1 MYVIGTAGH
10 VDHGKSTLVEALTGI
25 DPDRLREE
33 KERGMTID
41 LGFAWLQLPSG
52 NETSIVDVPG
62 HERFVNNMLAGVG
75 GIDLALL
82 VVAADES
89 VMPQT
94 REHLAIL
101 DLLRVERGLVA
112 VTKRDLVDD
121 DWLELVVSD
130 VEETLEGTVLEG
142 AAIYPVSAMT
152 GEGLPELI
160 DAIDSML
167 DDTPPKR
174 DVGRPRLPI
183 DRAFTISGFGTVVTG
198 TLIDGK
204 IATGQDVSLVVA
216 GKSTR
221 IRGLQ
226 THKKGQTEA
235 QPGTRVA
242 ANIIN
247 VSQDEVARGEVLTTE
262 GWLRPTDA
270 MDVRLR
276 VITDAPHALRHN
288 MYITV
293 HTGSS
298 EVVGRLRLLERDTLE
313 QGESGWAQIKLESP
327 LAVVKGDYYVIRSNR
342 TTLGGG
348 NIVETHARRHR
359 RRDAQTIERLAMMEL
374 GSTQDVLLKTIET
387 SEPSEF
393 AELINRA
400 NMDADTVKS
409 ELEAMAAD
417 SLIMPLGS
425 AGIGRGSVLFTAG
438 GWNGVIEK
446 SQQALE
452 AYYRQ
457 FPLRRGAP
465 KEELRSR
472 LGMTAQV
479 FNLAFARLQQQKVVE
494 EEGALARVPGYEP
507 TLSDEQTEQVH
518 AYIRTLESEPFSP
531 PTDAPPDDEVLNL
544 LDEQGRVVRVSETVV
559 YSAEAYARVVE
570 IISEYIRENGEI
582 SVANVRDVLGT
593 SRKYALALM
602 DYMDHKRITRRVG
615 DARVL
620 R

>member
-101 DLLRVERGLVA
+101 DLLRVQRGLVA

-121 DWLELVVSD
+121 DWLELVVAD

-142 AAIYPVSAMT
+142 ADIYPVSAIT
-152 GEGLPELI
+152 GEGLPELVT
-160 DAIDSML
+160 AVDSML
-167 DDTPPKR
+167 DDTAPKR

-204 IATGQDVSLVVA
+204 ISAGQEVELTVA

-226 THKKGQTEA
+226 THKKGQNEA

-242 ANIIN
+242 ANIIGI
-247 VSQDEVARGEVLTTE
+247 SQDEINRGEVLTTGE
-262 GWLRPTDA
+262 WLKPTDA

-276 VITDAPHALRHN
+276 VIPDAPHPLRHN

-298 EVVGRLRLLERDTLE
+298 EVVGRLRLLEEDVLE
-313 QGESGWAQIKLESP
+313 PGETGWAQIKLESP

-342 TTLGGG
+342 ATLGGG

-359 RRDAQTIERLAMMEL
+359 RRHAPTIERLATMEL
-374 GSTQDVLLKTIET
+374 GSPQDILLKTIET
-387 SEPSEF
+387 SEPTDF
-393 AELINRA
+393 DALINRA
-400 NMDADTVKS
+400 NMDAQAVRA
-409 ELEAMAAD
+409 ELEVMAAEGM
-417 SLIMPLGS
+417 IVPLGN
-425 AGIGRGSVLFTAG
+425 AGVGAGSFVFTAG
-438 GWNGVIEK
+438 GWNGVVER
-446 SQQALE
+446 SQQSLD
-452 AYYRQ
+452 AYYRL

-472 LGMTAQV
+472 LGMSAQV
-479 FNLAFARLQQQKVVE
+479 FNLAFSKLQEQSVVE
-494 EEGALARVPGYEP
+494 EDGALVRLPGYEP
-507 TLSDEQTEQVH
+507 TLSDLQSKDVEE
-518 AYIRTLESEPFSP
+518 YLRLLESDRFSP
-531 PTDAPPDDEVLNL
+531 PTDTPPDSEVLNL
-544 LDEQGRVVRVSETVV
+544 LDEQGKVVRVSETVV
-559 YSAEAYARVVE
+559 YSAAAYKEMVE
-570 IISEYIRENGEI
+570 IISGYIRENGEI

-615 DARVL
+615 DTRVL

>member
-121 DWLELVVSD
+121 DWLELVVAD

-160 DAIDSML
+160 SAIDSML

-204 IATGQDVSLVVA
+204 IATGQDMSLVVA

-276 VITDAPHALRHN
+276 VIPDAPHALRHN

-298 EVVGRLRLLERDTLE
+298 EVVGRLRLLEQDVLE
-313 QGESGWAQIKLESP
+313 PGETGWAQIKLEAP

-359 RRDAQTIERLAMMEL
+359 RRDAQTVERLAMMEL

-393 AELINRA
+393 GELVNRA
-400 NMDADTVKS
+400 NMDADTVRS

-417 SLIMPLGS
+417 NLIVPLGNAS
-425 AGIGRGSVLFTAG
+425 IGRGSFLFTAG
-438 GWNGVIEK
+438 GWNGVVEK
-446 SQQALE
+446 SQQSLE

-479 FNLAFARLQQQKVVE
+479 FNLAFARLQLQEVVE
-494 EEGALARVPGYEP
+494 EDGALVRLPGYEP
-507 TLSDEQTEQVH
+507 TLSDEQNEQVN
-518 AYIRTLESEPFSP
+518 AYILTLESEPFSP

-559 YSAEAYARVVE
+559 YSAEAYERMVD

>member
-121 DWLELVVSD
+121 DWLELVIAD

-142 AAIYPVSAMT
+142 AEIYPVSAMT
-152 GEGLPELI
+152 GEGLPEMI

-167 DDTPPKR
+167 DNTPPKR

-204 IATGQDVSLVVA
+204 IETGQDVSLVVA

-313 QGESGWAQIKLESP
+313 PGESGWAQIKLESP

-393 AELINRA
+393 GELINRA

-425 AGIGRGSVLFTAG
+425 ASIGRGSVLYTAG

-479 FNLAFARLQQQKVVE
+479 FNLAFARLQQQDVVE
-494 EEGALARVPGYEP
+494 EDGALARLPGYEP
-507 TLSDEQTEQVH
+507 TLSDEQNEQVN

-559 YSAEAYARVVE
+559 YSAEAYERVVD

-582 SVANVRDVLGT
+582 SVANVRDELGT

>member
-121 DWLELVVSD
+121 DWLELVIAD
-130 VEETLEGTVLEG
+130 VEETLEGTVLER
-142 AAIYPVSAMT
+142 AEIYPVSAMN
-152 GEGLPELI
+152 GEGLSELI
-160 DAIDSML
+160 GAIDSML

-204 IATGQDVSLVVA
+204 IETGQDVTLVVA

-270 MDVRLR
+270 IDVRLR

-313 QGESGWAQIKLESP
+313 PGESGWAQIKLESP

-393 AELINRA
+393 EELINRA

-409 ELEAMAAD
+409 ELEAMAGD
-417 SLIMPLGS
+417 NLIMPLGS
-425 AGIGRGSVLFTAG
+425 ASIGRGSVLFTAG
-438 GWNGVIEK
+438 GWNGVVEK

-479 FNLAFARLQQQKVVE
+479 FNLAFTRLQQQEVVE
-494 EEGALARVPGYEP
+494 EDGALARLPGYEP
-507 TLSDEQTEQVH
+507 TLSHEQNEQVN

-559 YSAEAYARVVE
+559 YSAEAYERVVD

>member
-1 MYVIGTAGH
+1 M
-10 VDHGKSTLVEALTGI
+10 L
-25 DPDRLREE
+25 
-33 KERGMTID
+33 ER
-41 LGFAWLQLPSG
+41 A
-52 NETSIVDVPG
+52 E
-62 HERFVNNMLAGVG
+62 
-75 GIDLALL
+75 
-82 VVAADES
+82 
-89 VMPQT
+89 
-94 REHLAIL
+94 
-101 DLLRVERGLVA
+101 
-112 VTKRDLVDD
+112 
-121 DWLELVVSD
+121 
-130 VEETLEGTVLEG
+130 
-142 AAIYPVSAMT
+142 IYPVSAMT

-160 DAIDSML
+160 GAIDSML

-204 IATGQDVSLVVA
+204 IETGQDVTLVVA

-270 MDVRLR
+270 IDVRLR

-313 QGESGWAQIKLESP
+313 PGESGWAQIKLESP

-393 AELINRA
+393 EELINRA

-409 ELEAMAAD
+409 ELEAMAGD
-417 SLIMPLGS
+417 ELIMPLGS
-425 AGIGRGSVLFTAG
+425 ARTSGRTVFYLQRADGTEWSRSHSSVLLKPSTGSSPFG
-438 GWNGVIEK
+438 
-446 SQQALE
+446 E
-452 AYYRQ
+452 AR
-457 FPLRRGAP
+457 P

-479 FNLAFARLQQQKVVE
+479 FNLAFTRLQQQDVVE
-494 EEGALARVPGYEP
+494 EDGALARLPGYEP
-507 TLSDEQTEQVH
+507 TLSDEQNEQVNS
-518 AYIRTLESEPFSP
+518 YIRTLESEPFSP
-531 PTDAPPDDEVLNL
+531 PTDSPPDDEVLNL

-559 YSAEAYARVVE
+559 YSAEAYERVVD

>member
-121 DWLELVVSD
+121 DWLELVIAD
-130 VEETLEGTVLEG
+130 VEETLEGTVLER
-142 AAIYPVSAMT
+142 AEIYPVSAMN

-204 IATGQDVSLVVA
+204 IETGQDVTLVVA

-270 MDVRLR
+270 IDVRLR

-313 QGESGWAQIKLESP
+313 PGESGWAQIKLESP

-393 AELINRA
+393 EELINRA

-409 ELEAMAAD
+409 ELEAMAGD
-417 SLIMPLGS
+417 NLIMPLGS
-425 AGIGRGSVLFTAG
+425 ASIGRGSVLFTAG
-438 GWNGVIEK
+438 GWNGVVEK

-472 LGMTAQV
+472 LGMNAQV
-479 FNLAFARLQQQKVVE
+479 FNLAFARLQQQEVVE
-494 EEGALARVPGYEP
+494 EDGALARLPGYEP
-507 TLSDEQTEQVH
+507 TLSDEQNEQVNS
-518 AYIRTLESEPFSP
+518 YIRTLESEPFSP
-531 PTDAPPDDEVLNL
+531 PTDSPPDDEVLNL

-559 YSAEAYARVVE
+559 YSAEAYERVVD

>member
-112 VTKRDLVDD
+112 ITKRDLIDEE
-121 DWLELVVSD
+121 WLELVTVD
-130 VEETLEGTVLEG
+130 VEDTLEGTALEG
-142 AAIYPVSAMT
+142 ASIHAVSAMT
-152 GEGLPELI
+152 GEGLPELVGAI
-160 DAIDSML
+160 DAML
-167 DDTPPKR
+167 DDTPAKR

-204 IATGQDVSLVVA
+204 IATGQDVELVVA

-262 GWLRPTDA
+262 GWLQPTDA
-270 MDVRLR
+270 IDVRLR
-276 VITDAPHALRHN
+276 VIPDAPHPLRHN
-288 MYITV
+288 MFITV

-298 EVVGRLRLLERDTLE
+298 EVVGRLRLLEQDAL
-313 QGESGWAQIKLESP
+313 QPGETGWAQIKLDAP
-327 LAVVKGDYYVIRSNR
+327 LAALKGDYYVIRSNR

-348 NIVETHARRHR
+348 NIVQTNARRHR
-359 RRDAQTIERLAMMEL
+359 RRHAPTIERLEVMEL

-393 AELINRA
+393 GELINRV
-400 NMDADTVKS
+400 NMDADTVKA
-409 ELEAMAAD
+409 ELEDMSAEG
-417 SLIMPLGS
+417 LIMPLGS
-425 AGIGRGSVLFTAG
+425 ANIGRGSFIFTAG
-438 GWNGVIEK
+438 GWNGVVERT
-446 SQQALE
+446 QQSLE
-452 AYYRQ
+452 AYYGQ

-479 FNLAFARLQQQKVVE
+479 FNLTFARLQEQTVVE
-494 EEGALARVPGYEP
+494 EDGALVRLPGYEP
-507 TLSDEQTEQVH
+507 TLSDDQNEQVN
-518 AYIRTLESEPFSP
+518 AYIRALESDPFSP

-544 LDEQGRVVRVSETVV
+544 LDEQGKVVRVSETVV
-559 YSAEAYARVVE
+559 YSAKAYEQMVDIV
-570 IISEYIRENGEI
+570 SEYIRENGEI

>member
-112 VTKRDLVDD
+112 VTKQDLVDD
-121 DWLELVVSD
+121 DWLELVVAD

-142 AAIYPVSAMT
+142 ASIYPVSAMT

-160 DAIDSML
+160 GAIDSML

-262 GWLRPTDA
+262 GWLRPTNA

-288 MYITV
+288 MFVTV

-298 EVVGRLRLLERDTLE
+298 EVVGRLRLLEQDVLE
-313 QGESGWAQIKLESP
+313 PGESSWAQIKLDAP

-393 AELINRA
+393 GELVNRA

-417 SLIMPLGS
+417 SLIVPLGS
-425 AGIGRGSVLFTAG
+425 ANIGRGSVLFTAG

-479 FNLAFARLQQQKVVE
+479 FNLAFARLQQQEVVE
-494 EEGALARVPGYEP
+494 EDGALARLPGYEP
-507 TLSDEQTEQVH
+507 TLSDEQNEQVD

-531 PTDAPPDDEVLNL
+531 PTDAPPDDEVLNM

-559 YSAEAYARVVE
+559 YSAAAYNEMVE

-602 DYMDHKRITRRVG
+602 DYMDHRRITRRVG
-615 DARVL
+615 DTRVL

>member
-112 VTKRDLVDD
+112 VTKRDLVDE
-121 DWLELVVSD
+121 DWLELVTAD
-130 VEETLEGTVLEG
+130 VEDTLEDTMLEG
-142 AAIYPVSAMT
+142 AAIFPVSAMT

-160 DAIDSML
+160 AAIDTML

-204 IATGQDVSLVVA
+204 INTGQDVELVVA

-247 VSQDEVARGEVLTTE
+247 ISQDEVARGEVLTTE
-262 GWLRPTDA
+262 GWMRPTDA

-276 VITDAPHALRHN
+276 VIPDAPHALRHN

-298 EVVGRLRLLERDTLE
+298 EVVGRLRLLERDALE
-313 QGESGWAQIKLESP
+313 PGETGWAQLKLDSP

-359 RRDAQTIERLAMMEL
+359 RGHAPTIERLQMMEL
-374 GSTQDVLLKTIET
+374 GSTQDILLKTIET

-393 AELINRA
+393 RALVNRA
-400 NMDADTVKS
+400 NMDENAVKS
-409 ELEAMAAD
+409 ELETMAAD
-417 SLIMPLGS
+417 SLVIKLGIS
-425 AGIGRGSVLFTAG
+425 GIGAGSILYSAG
-438 GWNGVIEK
+438 GWNGVVEK
-446 SQQALE
+446 TQQSLD

-479 FNLAFARLQQQKVVE
+479 FNLAFARLQEQAIVE
-494 EEGALARVPGYEP
+494 EDGALARLPGYEP
-507 TLSDEQTEQVH
+507 TLNDAQNKQVV
-518 AYIRTLESEPFSP
+518 AYLRTLESDPFSP
-531 PTDAPPDDEVLNL
+531 PTDEPLDDEVLNL
-544 LDEQGRVVRVSETVV
+544 LDEQGKVVRVSETVV
-559 YSAEAYARVVE
+559 YSADAYAEMVK
-570 IISEYIRENGEI
+570 IISDYIRDNGEI

-602 DYMDHKRITRRVG
+602 DYLDHKRITRRVG
-615 DARVL
+615 DTRVL

>member
-112 VTKRDLVDD
+112 ITKRDLVDD
-121 DWLELVVSD
+121 DWLELVTAD

-142 AAIYPVSAMT
+142 ASIHAVSAMT
-152 GEGLPELI
+152 GEGLPEI
-160 DAIDSML
+160 IEAIDSML

-204 IATGQDVSLVVA
+204 IATGQDVELVVA

-247 VSQDEVARGEVLTTE
+247 VSQEEVTRGEVLTPE
-262 GWLRPTDA
+262 GWLQPTDA
-270 MDVRLR
+270 IDVRLR
-276 VITDAPHALRHN
+276 VIPDAPHPLRHN
-288 MYITV
+288 MFITV

-298 EVVGRLRLLERDTLE
+298 EVVGRLRLLEHDAL
-313 QGESGWAQIKLESP
+313 QPGETGWAQIKLEAP
-327 LAVVKGDYYVIRSNR
+327 LAAVKGDYYVIRSNR

-348 NIVETHARRHR
+348 NIVQTHARRHR
-359 RRDAQTIERLAMMEL
+359 RRHAPTIERLEVMEL

-393 AELINRA
+393 GELINRA
-400 NMDADTVKS
+400 NMDEDTVIA
-409 ELEAMAAD
+409 ELEEMSD
-417 SLIMPLGS
+417 GDLIVPLGS
-425 AGIGRGSVLFTAG
+425 ASIAQGSYIFTTG
-438 GWNGVIEK
+438 GWNGVVERT
-446 SQQALE
+446 QQALE
-452 AYYRQ
+452 AYYGQ

-479 FNLAFARLQQQKVVE
+479 FNLTFARLREQTVVE
-494 EEGALARVPGYEP
+494 EDGALVRLPGYEP
-507 TLSDEQTEQVH
+507 TLNQQQSKDVE
-518 AYIRTLESEPFSP
+518 AYLRLLDTDRFSP
-531 PTDAPPDDEVLNL
+531 PTDAPLDGEVLNL
-544 LDEQGRVVRVSETVV
+544 LDEQGKVVRVSETVV
-559 YSAEAYARVVE
+559 YSAKAYNEMVE

-602 DYMDHKRITRRVG
+602 DYMDHRRITRRVG

>member
-121 DWLELVVSD
+121 DWLELVVAD

-142 AAIYPVSAMT
+142 ADIYSVSAMT
-152 GEGLPELI
+152 GEGLPELVAAI
-160 DAIDSML
+160 DAML

-204 IATGQDVSLVVA
+204 IDTGQDVELVVA

-226 THKKGQTEA
+226 THKKGQNEA

-242 ANIIN
+242 ANIIG
-247 VSQDEVARGEVLTTE
+247 VSQDEISRGEVLTIG
-262 GWLRPTDA
+262 GWLKPTDA

-276 VITDAPHALRHN
+276 VIPDAPHPLRHN

-298 EVVGRLRLLERDTLE
+298 EVVGRLRLLEQDTLE
-313 QGESGWAQIKLESP
+313 PGETGWAQIKLDAP

-359 RRDAQTIERLAMMEL
+359 RRHAPTIERLEAMEL
-374 GSTQDVLLKTIET
+374 GSAQDILLKTIET
-387 SEPSEF
+387 SEPSDF
-393 AELINRA
+393 DGLVNRA
-400 NMDADTVKS
+400 NMGADTVTA
-409 ELEAMAAD
+409 ELNAMAAD
-417 SLIMPLGS
+417 GLIIPLGG
-425 AGIGRGSVLFTAG
+425 AGAGRGSYVFTAG
-438 GWNGVIEK
+438 GWNGVVERA
-446 SQQALE
+446 QQSLD

-472 LGMTAQV
+472 LGMSVQV
-479 FNLAFARLQQQKVVE
+479 FNLAFSRLQEQAVVE
-494 EEGALARVPGYEP
+494 EDGALVRLPGYEP
-507 TLSDEQTEQVH
+507 ALSNQQSQDVEE
-518 AYIRTLESEPFSP
+518 YLRLLESDPFSP
-531 PTDAPPDDEVLNL
+531 PTDAPLDGEVLNL
-544 LDEQGRVVRVSETVV
+544 LDEQGKVVRVSETVV
-559 YSAEAYARVVE
+559 YSATAYKEMVDIV
-570 IISEYIRENGEI
+570 SEYIRENGEI

>member
-1 MYVIGTAGH
+1 MRCGTTCLSRFIRA
-10 VDHGKSTLVEALTGI
+10 AA
-25 DPDRLREE
+25 RLWDGCGCWNR
-33 KERGMTID
+33 
-41 LGFAWLQLPSG
+41 
-52 NETSIVDVPG
+52 N
-62 HERFVNNMLAGVG
+62 
-75 GIDLALL
+75 
-82 VVAADES
+82 
-89 VMPQT
+89 
-94 REHLAIL
+94 
-101 DLLRVERGLVA
+101 
-112 VTKRDLVDD
+112 
-121 DWLELVVSD
+121 
-130 VEETLEGTVLEG
+130 TLE
-142 AAIYPVSAMT
+142 P
-152 GEGLPELI
+152 
-160 DAIDSML
+160 
-167 DDTPPKR
+167 
-174 DVGRPRLPI
+174 
-183 DRAFTISGFGTVVTG
+183 
-198 TLIDGK
+198 
-204 IATGQDVSLVVA
+204 
-216 GKSTR
+216 
-221 IRGLQ
+221 
-226 THKKGQTEA
+226 
-235 QPGTRVA
+235 
-242 ANIIN
+242 
-247 VSQDEVARGEVLTTE
+247 
-262 GWLRPTDA
+262 
-270 MDVRLR
+270 
-276 VITDAPHALRHN
+276 
-288 MYITV
+288 
-293 HTGSS
+293 
-298 EVVGRLRLLERDTLE
+298 
-313 QGESGWAQIKLESP
+313 GESGWAQIKLDAP

-393 AELINRA
+393 GELINRA

-409 ELEAMAAD
+409 GLEAMAAD
-417 SLIMPLGS
+417 SLIVPLGS
-425 AGIGRGSVLFTAG
+425 ANIGRGSVLFTAG

-479 FNLAFARLQQQKVVE
+479 FNLAFARLQQQEVVE
-494 EEGALARVPGYEP
+494 EDGALARLPGYEP
-507 TLSDEQTEQVH
+507 TLSDEQNERVD

-559 YSAEAYARVVE
+559 YSAAAYTEIVE

-615 DARVL
+615 DTRVL

>member
-112 VTKRDLVDD
+112 ITKRDLVDEE
-121 DWLELVVSD
+121 WLELVTAD
-130 VEETLEGTVLEG
+130 VEDTLEGTALEG
-142 AAIYPVSAMT
+142 AAIYAVSAMT
-152 GEGLPELI
+152 GEGLPELVGAI
-160 DAIDSML
+160 DAML
-167 DDTPPKR
+167 DDTPAKR

-204 IATGQDVSLVVA
+204 IATGQDVELVVA

-262 GWLRPTDA
+262 GWLQPTDA
-270 MDVRLR
+270 IDVRLR
-276 VITDAPHALRHN
+276 VIPDAPHPLRHN
-288 MYITV
+288 MFITV

-298 EVVGRLRLLERDTLE
+298 EVVGRLRLLEHDAL
-313 QGESGWAQIKLESP
+313 QPGETGWAQIKLEAP
-327 LAVVKGDYYVIRSNR
+327 LAAVKGDYYVIRSNR

-348 NIVETHARRHR
+348 NIVQTHARRHR
-359 RRDAQTIERLAMMEL
+359 RRHAPTIERLEVMEL
-374 GSTQDVLLKTIET
+374 GSTQDVLLRTIET
-387 SEPSEF
+387 SEPCEF
-393 AELINRA
+393 GELVNRA
-400 NMDADTVKS
+400 NMDADTVRT
-409 ELEAMAAD
+409 ELEDMSAE
-417 SLIMPLGS
+417 SLIVPLGS
-425 AGIGRGSVLFTAG
+425 ANVALGSYIFTTG
-438 GWNGVIEK
+438 GWNGVVERT
-446 SQQALE
+446 QQSLE
-452 AYYRQ
+452 AYYGQ

-479 FNLAFARLQQQKVVE
+479 FNLTFARLQEQTVVE
-494 EEGALARVPGYEP
+494 EDGALVRLPGYEP
-507 TLSDEQTEQVH
+507 TLSDEQNDQVN
-518 AYIRTLESEPFSP
+518 AYIRTLEAEPFSP

-544 LDEQGRVVRVSETVV
+544 LDEQGKVVRVSETVV
-559 YSAEAYARVVE
+559 YSAEAYEQMVD

>member
-101 DLLRVERGLVA
+101 DLLQVERGLVA

-121 DWLELVVSD
+121 DWLELVIAD
-130 VEETLEGTVLEG
+130 VEETLEGTVLED
-142 AAIYPVSAMT
+142 AAIYPVSALT

-160 DAIDSML
+160 GAIDAML

-204 IATGQDVSLVVA
+204 IQTGQDAALVVA

-226 THKKGQTEA
+226 THKKGQREA

-242 ANIIN
+242 ANIIG
-247 VSQDEVARGEVLTTE
+247 VSQDEVIRGEVLTTE

-276 VITDAPHALRHN
+276 VIPDAPHALRHN

-293 HTGSS
+293 HTGSG

-313 QGESGWAQIKLESP
+313 PGETGWAQVKLDAP

-359 RRDAQTIERLAMMEL
+359 RRHAPTIERLEAMEL

-393 AELINRA
+393 GELVNRA
-400 NMDADTVKS
+400 NMDADTVKA

-417 SLIMPLGS
+417 GLVVPLGGS
-425 AGIGRGSVLFTAG
+425 GIGRGSFAFTAG
-438 GWNGVIEK
+438 GWNGVVERA
-446 SQQALE
+446 QQSLE

-479 FNLAFARLQQQKVVE
+479 FNLAFARLQEQAVVE
-494 EEGALARVPGYEP
+494 EDGALARLPGYEP
-507 TLSDEQTEQVH
+507 TLSEAQNKQVD

-531 PTDAPPDDEVLNL
+531 PTDAPLDDEVLNL
-544 LDEQGRVVRVSETVV
+544 LDEQGKVVRVSDTVV
-559 YSAEAYARVVE
+559 YSADAYAQMVDIV
-570 IISEYIRENGEI
+570 SEYIRQNGEI

-602 DYMDHKRITRRVG
+602 DYMDHRRITRRVG